1 MHARAGQDRH
11 FTVGGGRL
19 ALLMG
24 LALLAAAMFGA
35 GMQRLL
41 FGASASP
48 YTVDWPS
55 YARSQSNRDADFL
68 RENVN
73 MLATKV
79 GMLQAKLVSIDGLGR
94 RVAEIAGLQYTGGD
108 AAVPA
113 TLQEATHVM
122 DDLFTDRQPPTPE
135 SAEALG
141 RQLDDIQT
149 RMAEQADN
157 LKLLDAALTSHSAE
171 QARVPTAMPIK
182 EYPYL
187 SSSYGWRRNPVTGRY
202 AMHEGLDFS
211 APPGTPILAPPA
223 AWCCWPRASPAT
235 AIWSRSIMAMAWS
248 PATPTLRVCWSRP
261 AMWSSAARK
270 SPVSAHRAAPPGRTC
285 TSRCAWRASRWI
297 RASSSDRRIPSRPS
311 WPRPRR
317 QGRGHPRRALICSA
331 AFAAALQ
338 CVKLDCFLAGAPA

>member
-24 LALLAAAMFGA
+24 LALLAAAVFGA

-55 YARSQSNRDADFL
+55 YARSQANRDADFM

-73 MLATKV
+73 MLASKV

-94 RVAEIAGLQYTGGD
+94 RVAEIAGLQYTGAE
-108 AAVPA
+108 AAAPA
-113 TLQEATHVM
+113 APLDEATHVM

-141 RQLDDIQT
+141 RQLDDIQA
-149 RMAEQADN
+149 RLAEQADN

-171 QARVPTAMPIK
+171 QARVPTAMPIRD
-182 EYPYL
+182 YPYL
-187 SSSYGWRRNPVTGRY
+187 SSSYGWRRNPVTG
-202 AMHEGLDFS
+202 
-211 APPGTPILAPPA
+211 GTPCMKGWTSPPRRARPFWRRRA
-223 AWCCWPRASPAT
+223 AWCC
-235 AIWSRSIMAMAWS
+235 
-248 PATPTLRVCWSRP
+248 
-261 AMWSSAARK
+261 
-270 SPVSAHRAAPPGRTC
+270 
-285 TSRCAWRASRWI
+285 
-297 RASSSDRRIPSRPS
+297 
-311 WPRPRR
+311 
-317 QGRGHPRRALICSA
+317 
-331 AFAAALQ
+331 
-338 CVKLDCFLAGAPA
+338 

>member
-55 YARSQSNRDADFL
+55 YARSQANRDADFL

-73 MLATKV
+73 MLASKV

-94 RVAEIAGLQYTGGD
+94 RVAEIAGLQYTGGE
-108 AAVPA
+108 AAAPA
-113 TLQEATHVM
+113 PLEEATHVM
-122 DDLFTDRQPPTPE
+122 DDLFTDRQPPAPE

-141 RQLDDIQT
+141 RQLDDIQA

-182 EYPYL
+182 DYPYL

-211 APPGTPILAPPA
+211 APPGTPILAASGGVVLLAKGQPGYGNMVEIDHGNGLITRYAHASRLLVKAGDVVERGQEVARVGSSGRSTGPHLHFEVRLAGQPLDPRLFLGSQNPVAPVVAQAQQGKGAATPA
-223 AWCCWPRASPAT
+223 AP
-235 AIWSRSIMAMAWS
+235 
-248 PATPTLRVCWSRP
+248 
-261 AMWSSAARK
+261 
-270 SPVSAHRAAPPGRTC
+270 
-285 TSRCAWRASRWI
+285 
-297 RASSSDRRIPSRPS
+297 
-311 WPRPRR
+311 
-317 QGRGHPRRALICSA
+317 
-331 AFAAALQ
+331 
-338 CVKLDCFLAGAPA
+338 